1 MDVTQKEVEQI
12 AKAFSD
18 AQFQELFQEYFG
30 SSIFFIN
37 FVVKNDQK
45 NQKSSQLCQNYS
57 TIEEKNRQKL
67 SKFIKN
73 SHKFARC
80 GQIFVKMAK
89 KFENLHIFDVKY
101 NLSSNCQA

>member
-1 MDVTQKEVEQI
+1 MDVTQKEVERI

-45 NQKSSQLCQNYS
+45 
-57 TIEEKNRQKL
+57 
-67 SKFIKN
+67 IKN
-73 SHKFARC
+73 HHN
-80 GQIFVKMAK
+80 FVKIDK
-89 KFENLHIFDVKY
+89 KYH
-101 NLSSNCQA
+101 

>member
-37 FVVKNDQK
+37 FYVKNDQK
-45 NQKSSQLCQNYS
+45 SKKLTNFKEKLSQICQNF
-57 TIEEKNRQKL
+57 TNDR
-67 SKFIKN
+67 
-73 SHKFARC
+73 
-80 GQIFVKMAK
+80 KM
-89 KFENLHIFDVKY
+89 
-101 NLSSNCQA
+101 S

>member
-37 FVVKNDQK
+37 YNYQKWQKKVKK
-45 NQKSSQLCQNYS
+45 
-57 TIEEKNRQKL
+57 IVR
-67 SKFIKN
+67 I
-73 SHKFARC
+73 
-80 GQIFVKMAK
+80 
-89 KFENLHIFDVKY
+89 
-101 NLSSNCQA
+101 